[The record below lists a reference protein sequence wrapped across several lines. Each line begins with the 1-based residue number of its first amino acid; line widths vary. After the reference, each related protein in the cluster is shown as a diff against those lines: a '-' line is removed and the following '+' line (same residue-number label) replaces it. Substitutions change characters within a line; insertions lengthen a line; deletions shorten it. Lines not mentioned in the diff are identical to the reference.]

1 MRMILAPYLISG
13 FQQTEIGTDFLLSSF
28 LSKGEVN
35 NGFDDKRLAMVK
47 TIH

>member
-1 MRMILAPYLISG
+1 MILAPYVVSG
-13 FQQTEIGTDFLLSSF
+13 ILQSGIDTHFLLSSF

-35 NGFDDKRLAMVK
+35 SGLDDKRLAIVN